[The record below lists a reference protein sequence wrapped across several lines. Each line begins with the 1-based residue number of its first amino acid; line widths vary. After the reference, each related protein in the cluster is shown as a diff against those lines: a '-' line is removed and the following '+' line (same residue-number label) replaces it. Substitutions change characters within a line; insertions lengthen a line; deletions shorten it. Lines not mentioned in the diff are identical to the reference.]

1 MHNFLMAL
9 SICKNYLDFQ
19 ILFLDTAPPLWLF
32 LNGNWYVESFLEL
45 KTIAGKN
52 EALTSV

>member
-1 MHNFLMAL
+1 MRNFLMAL
-9 SICKNYLDFQ
+9 SVCKNYLDFQ
-19 ILFLDTAPPLWLF
+19 ILFLDTVPPLF

-52 EALTSV
+52 KALTSV